1 MKKLTKREKFEM
13 VLAVPAIAENEVL
26 REFIQHEMDLL
37 VKKNSG
43 EKKPTATQVVNEGI
57 KSAILEFVNKNP
69 KLFTITD
76 FIKQVPECADMS
88 NQRVNA
94 LVRQLLKAELVDRTE
109 IKGRAYFH
117 KPGLEV
123 EEVKGE

>member
-57 KSAILEFVNKNP
+57 KSAILEFVNENEKF
-69 KLFTITD
+69 FTITD
-76 FIKQVPECADMS
+76 FIKQVPECAEMS

>member
-57 KSAILEFVNKNP
+57 KSAILEFVNKNE
-69 KLFTITD
+69 KFFTITD
-76 FIKQVPECADMS
+76 FIKQVPECAGLT

-94 LVRQLLKAELVDRTE
+94 LVRQLLKEEQVERTE
-109 IKGRAYFH
+109 IKGRAYFYQ
-117 KPGLEV
+117 PGLKAEK
-123 EEVKGE
+123 VKGE

>member
-57 KSAILEFVNKNP
+57 KSAILEFVNKNE

>member
-57 KSAILEFVNKNP
+57 KSAILDFVNENP

-117 KPGLEV
+117 KPGLEI

>member
-37 VKKNSG
+37 TKKNSG

>member
-57 KSAILEFVNKNP
+57 KSAILEFVNENEKF
-69 KLFTITD
+69 FTITD

-117 KPGLEV
+117 KPGLEA
-123 EEVKGE
+123 EEIKGE

>member
-13 VLAVPAIAENEVL
+13 VLAVPAIAENEIL

-57 KSAILEFVNKNP
+57 KSAILEFVNKNE
-69 KLFTITD
+69 KFFTITD

-94 LVRQLLKAELVDRTE
+94 LVRQLLKEKKVDRTE

-117 KPGLEV
+117 QPGLNI

>member
-43 EKKPTATQVVNEGI
+43 EKKPTATQVANEGV

>member
-57 KSAILEFVNKNP
+57 KSAILEFVNENP

-117 KPGLEV
+117 KPGLEI

>member
-37 VKKNSG
+37 TKKNSG

-57 KSAILEFVNKNP
+57 KSAILEFVNENEKF
-69 KLFTITD
+69 FTITD

>member
-57 KSAILEFVNKNP
+57 KSAILEFVNENP

-117 KPGLEV
+117 KPGLEA

>member
-57 KSAILEFVNKNP
+57 KSAILEFVNENP
-69 KLFTITD
+69 KPFTITD
-76 FIKQVPECADMS
+76 FIKQVPACAD
-88 NQRVNA
+88 
-94 LVRQLLKAELVDRTE
+94 TW
-109 IKGRAYFH
+109 
-117 KPGLEV
+117 
-123 EEVKGE
+123 

>member
-26 REFIQHEMDLL
+26 REFIEHEMDLL

-43 EKKPTATQVVNEGI
+43 EKKPTATQLVNEGI
-57 KSAILEFVNKNP
+57 KSAILEFVGKND
-69 KLFTITD
+69 KFFTITD
-76 FIKQVPECADMS
+76 FIKQVPECTGLT

-94 LVRQLLKAELVDRTE
+94 LVRQLLKEEKVDRTE

-117 KPGLEV
+117 RPGLEA

>member
-57 KSAILEFVNKNP
+57 KSAILEFVNENEKF
-69 KLFTITD
+69 FTITD

-117 KPGLEV
+117 KPGLEA

>member
-57 KSAILEFVNKNP
+57 KSAILEFVNENE

-123 EEVKGE
+123 KEVKGE

>member
-26 REFIQHEMDLL
+26 REFIEHEMNLL

-57 KSAILEFVNKNP
+57 KSAILEFVTKNP

-109 IKGRAYFH
+109 IKGRAFFH
-117 KPGLEV
+117 QPGLNI

>member
-26 REFIQHEMDLL
+26 REFIEHEMELL

-57 KSAILEFVNKNP
+57 KSAILEFVNKSE
-69 KLFTITD
+69 KFFTITD
-76 FIKQVPECADMS
+76 FIKQVPECAGLT

-94 LVRQLLKAELVDRTE
+94 LVRQLLKEEQVERTE

-117 KPGLEV
+117 QPGLNV

>member
-69 KLFTITD
+69 KMFTITD

>member
-76 FIKQVPECADMS
+76 FIKQVPECAEMS

-94 LVRQLLKAELVDRTE
+94 LVRQMYPEKMERTV

-117 KPGLEV
+117 QLGLEI
-123 EEVKGE
+123 EEVEGE

>member
-57 KSAILEFVNKNP
+57 KSAILEFVNENEKF
-69 KLFTITD
+69 FTITD

>member
-26 REFIQHEMDLL
+26 REFIQHEMELL

-57 KSAILEFVNKNP
+57 KSAILEFVNENEKF
-69 KLFTITD
+69 FTITD

>member
-57 KSAILEFVNKNP
+57 KSAILEFVNENP

-123 EEVKGE
+123 EEVNGE

>member
-57 KSAILEFVNKNP
+57 KSAILEFVNENP

>member
-94 LVRQLLKAELVDRTE
+94 LVRQLLKAELVDRIE

-117 KPGLEV
+117 KPGLEI

>member
-57 KSAILEFVNKNP
+57 KSAILEFVNENEKF
-69 KLFTITD
+69 FTITD
-76 FIKQVPECADMS
+76 FIKQVPECAGLT

-94 LVRQLLKAELVDRTE
+94 LVRQLLKEEQVGRTE

>member
-26 REFIQHEMDLL
+26 REFIEHEMELL

-57 KSAILEFVNKNP
+57 KSAILEFVNKSP

-76 FIKQVPECADMS
+76 FIKQVPECAGLT

-94 LVRQLLKAELVDRTE
+94 LVRQLLKEEQVERTE

-117 KPGLEV
+117 QPGLNV

>member
-13 VLAVPAIAENEVL
+13 VLAVPTIAENEVL
-26 REFIQHEMDLL
+26 REFIEHEMELL

-57 KSAILEFVNKNP
+57 KSAILEFVNKNE

-94 LVRQLLKAELVDRTE
+94 LVRQLLKEEKVERTE

-117 KPGLEV
+117 QPGLNI

>member
-13 VLAVPAIAENEVL
+13 VLAIPAIAENEVL

-37 VKKNSG
+37 TKKNSG

-57 KSAILEFVNKNP
+57 KSAILEFVNENEKF
-69 KLFTITD
+69 FTITD

>member
-57 KSAILEFVNKNP
+57 KSAILEFVTKNE
-69 KLFTITD
+69 KFFTITD

-94 LVRQLLKAELVDRTE
+94 LVRQLLKEKKVDRTE

-117 KPGLEV
+117 QPGLNI